1 MRTLLEEKAGFA
13 IVFMA
18 RMLEVSTQGYY
29 AWLDR
34 EASPRDL
41 RSVSLKEAIR
51 KIHTDSEGVYGT
63 PRILEELGKAGW
75 VVSRKTVAKSTKES
89 GIAGISPRSYVTT
102 TVRDG
107 SDSYPAD
114 LVKRRSDRNGI

>member
-18 RMLEVSTQGYY
+18 RMLE
-29 AWLDR
+29 
-34 EASPRDL
+34 
-41 RSVSLKEAIR
+41 
-51 KIHTDSEGVYGT
+51 
-63 PRILEELGKAGW
+63 ELGKAGW
-75 VVSRKTVAKSTKES
+75 VVSRKTVAKSIEES